1 MRALRRDLFIL
12 TALVLML
19 AAAFV
24 SFRAGLYA
32 EEHLVKERLGV
43 QQEIGLSVVAVIE
56 KALSFGVPFERMV
69 DVERYL
75 ETVKQDN
82 PELDYLIVLDR
93 NGTPRY
99 STELRAIEGRSV
111 LLGALSRWAESESVA
126 HAGQYFNMAIPIK
139 LNYRPIGWL
148 HIGERSN
155 FIAKLMWDI
164 AFDILAVLVVAILVA
179 FELLRLMLAAAF
191 TSPLRAMQEVLADA
205 SRGDFRQYLPRDFFG
220 GIGRLNRAINTSLDA
235 INERA
240 RALHAA
246 GKKVL
251 AGNLFDVNNARQVLR
266 VNAVENIG
274 WPFFLLIF
282 SESLSLSFF
291 PIFVSQ
297 FVDPNSS
304 VSQSIV
310 IGLPITVF
318 MLVWAVTMPYAGACC
333 DRIGFRKAFGLGA
346 LITTLG
352 LILTAFAESMLQ
364 LLLWR
369 SLTAIGYGLVYVTT
383 QAYITVHFPPT
394 ERTRG
399 QALFLSTFFAGSLCG
414 AAIGGILVD
423 RLGFEKTFLL
433 SGGLS
438 AVASFYVLRF
448 MSKTAVQSK
457 TSKGLG
463 FSDFG
468 LLIKQRQF
476 AVITFLSAVPAKV
489 ALAGFLYYS
498 IPLYLKELGHDQ
510 SSTGRIMMAYGLVII
525 MLSPLV
531 AQFADRAQHRW
542 RFVMLGGYAA
552 ALAVA
557 MPLFFE
563 GATGAALA
571 VVGLG
576 IGHAIGVSSQMTLIN
591 DRCGEVVK
599 EVGQAAAVGIF
610 RMIERIGMLLGPIL
624 LGAMIALSSFV
635 NAFVIMAGLIFLA
648 TTAFT
653 LLLFLP
659 EKKAAPPT

>member
-191 TSPLRAMQEVLADA
+191 TSPLCAMQEVLADA

-383 QAYITVHFPPT
+383 QAYITAHFPPT

-659 EKKAAPPT
+659 EKKAVPPT

>member
-12 TALVLML
+12 IALVLML

-246 GKKVL
+246 GKEVL

-266 VNAVENIG
+266 VDAVENIG

-383 QAYITVHFPPT
+383 QAYITAHFPPT

-448 MSKTAVQSK
+448 MSKTVVQSK
-457 TSKGLG
+457 TNKGLG
-463 FSDFG
+463 FGDFG

-659 EKKAAPPT
+659 EKKAVPPT

>member
-1 MRALRRDLFIL
+1 MRAIRRDLFIL

-43 QQEIGLSVVAVIE
+43 QREIGLSVAAVIE
-56 KALSFGVPFERMV
+56 KALAYGVPFERLV
-69 DVERYL
+69 DVDRYL
-75 ETVKQDN
+75 EAVKQDN

-93 NGTPRY
+93 NGAPRY
-99 STELRAIEGRSV
+99 ATELRALEGRTT
-111 LLGALSRWAESESVA
+111 LLGALSRLSESEAVA
-126 HAGQYFNMAIPIK
+126 HAGAYFNMAIPIK
-139 LNYRPIGWL
+139 LSYRPIGWL

-191 TSPLRAMQEVLADA
+191 TSPLRAMQEVLTGA

-220 GIGRLNRAINTSLDA
+220 GIGRLNRAINSSLEA
-235 INERA
+235 INKAARA
-240 RALHAA
+240 RQAA
-246 GKKVL
+246 GREL
-251 AGNLFDVNNARQVLR
+251 PAGDSFDLPNTRQVLR
-266 VNAVENIG
+266 INAVENIG

-304 VSQSIV
+304 ISQSIV

-352 LILTAFAESMLQ
+352 LVLTAFADSMLQ

-383 QAYITVHFPPT
+383 QAYITAHFPPA

-399 QALFLSTFFAGSLCG
+399 QALFLTTFFAGSLCG

-448 MSKTAVQSK
+448 MSKTVAHSR

-463 FSDFG
+463 LSDFG
-468 LLIKQRQF
+468 LLIRQRQF
-476 AVITFLSAVPAKV
+476 ATITFLSAVPAKV

-498 IPLYLKELGHDQ
+498 VPLYLKELGHDQ

-531 AQFADRAQHRW
+531 AQFADRARHRW
-542 RFVMLGGYAA
+542 RFVMIGGYAA
-552 ALAVA
+552 AIAIA
-557 MPLFFE
+557 MPLFVE
-563 GATGAALA
+563 GGMGAALA
-571 VVGLG
+571 VIGLG

-591 DRCGEVVK
+591 DRCEAVVK

-610 RMIERIGMLLGPIL
+610 RMIERIGMLLGPIM
-624 LGAMIALSSFV
+624 LGAMIALSNFV
-635 NAFVIMAGLIFLA
+635 NAFVVMAGLIFVA

-659 EKKAAPPT
+659 EKRPTSPS

>member
-246 GKKVL
+246 GKEVL

-383 QAYITVHFPPT
+383 QAYITAHFPPT

-463 FSDFG
+463 FGDFG

-624 LGAMIALSSFV
+624 LGVMIALSSFI

-659 EKKAAPPT
+659 EKKAVPPT

>member
-383 QAYITVHFPPT
+383 QAYITAHFPPT

-463 FSDFG
+463 FGDFG

-624 LGAMIALSSFV
+624 LGVMIALSSFV

>member
-205 SRGDFRQYLPRDFFG
+205 SRGDFRKYLPRDFFG

-383 QAYITVHFPPT
+383 QAYITAHFPPT

-624 LGAMIALSSFV
+624 LGVMIALSSFI

-659 EKKAAPPT
+659 EEKAAPPT

>member
-56 KALSFGVPFERMV
+56 KAFSFGVPFERMV

-246 GKKVL
+246 GKEVL

-383 QAYITVHFPPT
+383 QAYITAHFPPT

-463 FSDFG
+463 FGDFG

-624 LGAMIALSSFV
+624 LGVMIALSSFI

>member
-93 NGTPRY
+93 NGTPHY

-111 LLGALSRWAESESVA
+111 LLGALARWADSESVA

-191 TSPLRAMQEVLADA
+191 ISPLRAMQEVLADA

-383 QAYITVHFPPT
+383 QAYITAHFPPA

-463 FSDFG
+463 FGDFG

>member
-383 QAYITVHFPPT
+383 QAYITAHFPPT

>member
-1 MRALRRDLFIL
+1 
-12 TALVLML
+12 
-19 AAAFV
+19 
-24 SFRAGLYA
+24 
-32 EEHLVKERLGV
+32 
-43 QQEIGLSVVAVIE
+43 
-56 KALSFGVPFERMV
+56 
-69 DVERYL
+69 
-75 ETVKQDN
+75 
-82 PELDYLIVLDR
+82 
-93 NGTPRY
+93 
-99 STELRAIEGRSV
+99 
-111 LLGALSRWAESESVA
+111 LGALSRLSESEAVA
-126 HAGQYFNMAIPIK
+126 HAGAYFNMAIPIK
-139 LNYRPIGWL
+139 LSYRPIGWL

-191 TSPLRAMQEVLADA
+191 TSPLRAMQEVLTGA

-220 GIGRLNRAINTSLDA
+220 GIGRLNRAINNSLEA
-235 INERA
+235 INKAARA
-240 RALHAA
+240 RQAA
-246 GKKVL
+246 GREL
-251 AGNLFDVNNARQVLR
+251 PAGDSFDLPNTRQVLR
-266 VNAVENIG
+266 INAVENIG

-304 VSQSIV
+304 ISHSIV
-310 IGLPITVF
+310 IGLPITFF

-352 LILTAFAESMLQ
+352 LVLTAFADSMLQ

-383 QAYITVHFPPT
+383 QAYITAHFPPA

-399 QALFLSTFFAGSLCG
+399 QALFLTTFFAGSLCG

-448 MSKTAVQSK
+448 MSKTVAHSR

-463 FSDFG
+463 LSDFG
-468 LLIKQRQF
+468 LLIRQRQF
-476 AVITFLSAVPAKV
+476 ATITFLSAVPAKV

-531 AQFADRAQHRW
+531 AQFADRARHRW
-542 RFVMLGGYAA
+542 RFVMIGGYAA
-552 ALAVA
+552 AIAIA
-557 MPLFFE
+557 MPLFVE
-563 GATGAALA
+563 GGMGAALA
-571 VVGLG
+571 VIGLG

-591 DRCGEVVK
+591 DRCEAVVK

-610 RMIERIGMLLGPIL
+610 RMIERIGMLLGPIM
-624 LGAMIALSSFV
+624 LGAMIALSNFV
-635 NAFVIMAGLIFLA
+635 NAFVVMAGLIFVA

-659 EKKAAPPT
+659 EKRPTSPS

>member
-246 GKKVL
+246 GKEVL

-383 QAYITVHFPPT
+383 QAYITAHFPPT

-463 FSDFG
+463 FGDFG

-624 LGAMIALSSFV
+624 LGVMIALSSFV

>member
-1 MRALRRDLFIL
+1 
-12 TALVLML
+12 
-19 AAAFV
+19 
-24 SFRAGLYA
+24 
-32 EEHLVKERLGV
+32 
-43 QQEIGLSVVAVIE
+43 
-56 KALSFGVPFERMV
+56 
-69 DVERYL
+69 
-75 ETVKQDN
+75 
-82 PELDYLIVLDR
+82 
-93 NGTPRY
+93 
-99 STELRAIEGRSV
+99 
-111 LLGALSRWAESESVA
+111 
-126 HAGQYFNMAIPIK
+126 
-139 LNYRPIGWL
+139 
-148 HIGERSN
+148 
-155 FIAKLMWDI
+155 MWDI

-191 TSPLRAMQEVLADA
+191 ISPLRAMQEVLADA

-246 GKKVL
+246 GKKIL

-266 VNAVENIG
+266 VNVVENIG

-383 QAYITVHFPPT
+383 QAYITAHFPPA

-448 MSKTAVQSK
+448 MSKTVVQSK
-457 TSKGLG
+457 TNKGLG
-463 FSDFG
+463 FGDFG

-476 AVITFLSAVPAKV
+476 AVITFLSAVPAKI

-659 EKKAAPPT
+659 EKKAVPPT

>member
-246 GKKVL
+246 GKEVL
-251 AGNLFDVNNARQVLR
+251 AGNLFA
-266 VNAVENIG
+266 
-274 WPFFLLIF
+274 
-282 SESLSLSFF
+282 
-291 PIFVSQ
+291 
-297 FVDPNSS
+297 
-304 VSQSIV
+304 
-310 IGLPITVF
+310 
-318 MLVWAVTMPYAGACC
+318 
-333 DRIGFRKAFGLGA
+333 
-346 LITTLG
+346 
-352 LILTAFAESMLQ
+352 
-364 LLLWR
+364 
-369 SLTAIGYGLVYVTT
+369 
-383 QAYITVHFPPT
+383 
-394 ERTRG
+394 
-399 QALFLSTFFAGSLCG
+399 
-414 AAIGGILVD
+414 
-423 RLGFEKTFLL
+423 
-433 SGGLS
+433 
-438 AVASFYVLRF
+438 
-448 MSKTAVQSK
+448 
-457 TSKGLG
+457 
-463 FSDFG
+463 
-468 LLIKQRQF
+468 
-476 AVITFLSAVPAKV
+476 
-489 ALAGFLYYS
+489 
-498 IPLYLKELGHDQ
+498 
-510 SSTGRIMMAYGLVII
+510 
-525 MLSPLV
+525 
-531 AQFADRAQHRW
+531 
-542 RFVMLGGYAA
+542 
-552 ALAVA
+552 
-557 MPLFFE
+557 
-563 GATGAALA
+563 
-571 VVGLG
+571 
-576 IGHAIGVSSQMTLIN
+576 
-591 DRCGEVVK
+591 
-599 EVGQAAAVGIF
+599 
-610 RMIERIGMLLGPIL
+610 
-624 LGAMIALSSFV
+624 
-635 NAFVIMAGLIFLA
+635 
-648 TTAFT
+648 
-653 LLLFLP
+653 
-659 EKKAAPPT
+659 

>member
-1 MRALRRDLFIL
+1 MRAIRRDLFIL

-43 QQEIGLSVVAVIE
+43 QREIGLSVAAVIE
-56 KALSFGVPFERMV
+56 KALSYGVPFERLV
-69 DVERYL
+69 DVDRYL
-75 ETVKQDN
+75 EAVKQDN

-93 NGTPRY
+93 NGTQRY
-99 STELRAIEGRSV
+99 STELRALEGRSV
-111 LLGALSRWAESESVA
+111 LLGALSRLAEIEGVA
-126 HAGQYFNMAIPIK
+126 VAGQYFNMAIPIK

-191 TSPLRAMQEVLADA
+191 TSPLRAMQEVLSGV
-205 SRGDFRQYLPRDFFG
+205 SRGDYRQYLPRDFFG
-220 GIGRLNRAINTSLDA
+220 GIGRLNRAINAGLDA
-235 INERA
+235 INQGARA
-240 RALHAA
+240 RQAA
-246 GKKVL
+246 GREL
-251 AGNLFDVNNARQVLR
+251 PAGNLFDLSNTRQALR
-266 VNAVENIG
+266 INAVENIG

-297 FVDPNSS
+297 FVDSNSTI
-304 VSQSIV
+304 SQSIV

-352 LILTAFAESMLQ
+352 LVLTAFADSMLQ

-369 SLTAIGYGLVYVTT
+369 SLTAVGYGLVYVTT
-383 QAYITVHFPPT
+383 QAYITAHFPPA

-399 QALFLSTFFAGSLCG
+399 QALFLTTFFAGSLCG

-448 MSKTAVQSK
+448 MSKSVGQATTRK
-457 TSKGLG
+457 TLALG
-463 FSDFG
+463 DFG
-468 LLIKQRQF
+468 LLLRQRQF
-476 AVITFLSAVPAKV
+476 TVITFLSAVPAKV

-531 AQFADRAQHRW
+531 AQFADRARHRW
-542 RFVMLGGYAA
+542 RFVMIGGYAA
-552 ALAVA
+552 AIAIA
-557 MPLFFE
+557 MPLFVE
-563 GATGAALA
+563 GGMGAALA
-571 VVGLG
+571 VIGLG

-591 DRCGEVVK
+591 DRCEAVVK

-624 LGAMIALSSFV
+624 LGAMIALSNFV
-635 NAFVIMAGLIFLA
+635 NAFVVMAGLIFLA

-659 EKKAAPPT
+659 EKRPTSPS

>member
-93 NGTPRY
+93 NGTPHY

-111 LLGALSRWAESESVA
+111 LLGALARWADSESVA

-383 QAYITVHFPPT
+383 QAYITAHFPPA

-463 FSDFG
+463 FGDFG

>member
-1 MRALRRDLFIL
+1 M
-12 TALVLML
+12 
-19 AAAFV
+19 
-24 SFRAGLYA
+24 
-32 EEHLVKERLGV
+32 
-43 QQEIGLSVVAVIE
+43 
-56 KALSFGVPFERMV
+56 
-69 DVERYL
+69 
-75 ETVKQDN
+75 
-82 PELDYLIVLDR
+82 
-93 NGTPRY
+93 
-99 STELRAIEGRSV
+99 
-111 LLGALSRWAESESVA
+111 
-126 HAGQYFNMAIPIK
+126 
-139 LNYRPIGWL
+139 
-148 HIGERSN
+148 
-155 FIAKLMWDI
+155 
-164 AFDILAVLVVAILVA
+164 
-179 FELLRLMLAAAF
+179 
-191 TSPLRAMQEVLADA
+191 
-205 SRGDFRQYLPRDFFG
+205 
-220 GIGRLNRAINTSLDA
+220 
-235 INERA
+235 
-240 RALHAA
+240 
-246 GKKVL
+246 
-251 AGNLFDVNNARQVLR
+251 
-266 VNAVENIG
+266 
-274 WPFFLLIF
+274 
-282 SESLSLSFF
+282 
-291 PIFVSQ
+291 
-297 FVDPNSS
+297 
-304 VSQSIV
+304 
-310 IGLPITVF
+310 
-318 MLVWAVTMPYAGACC
+318 
-333 DRIGFRKAFGLGA
+333 
-346 LITTLG
+346 ITTLG

>member
-93 NGTPRY
+93 NGTPHY

-111 LLGALSRWAESESVA
+111 LLGALARWADSESVA

-383 QAYITVHFPPT
+383 QAYITAHFPPA

-463 FSDFG
+463 FGDFG

-498 IPLYLKELGHDQ
+498 IPLYLRELGHDQ

>member
-139 LNYRPIGWL
+139 LNYRSIGWL

-205 SRGDFRQYLPRDFFG
+205 SRGDFRKYLPRDFFG

-246 GKKVL
+246 GKQVL

-383 QAYITVHFPPT
+383 QAYITAHFPPT

-448 MSKTAVQSK
+448 MSKTVVQSK
-457 TSKGLG
+457 TNKGLG
-463 FSDFG
+463 FGDFG

-476 AVITFLSAVPAKV
+476 AVITFLSAVPAKI

-659 EKKAAPPT
+659 EKKAVPPT

>member
-99 STELRAIEGRSV
+99 STELRAIEGRIV

-191 TSPLRAMQEVLADA
+191 TSPLCAMQEVLADA

-240 RALHAA
+240 RALHAT

-251 AGNLFDVNNARQVLR
+251 AGNLFDLNNARQVLR

-383 QAYITVHFPPT
+383 QAYITAHFPPT

-448 MSKTAVQSK
+448 MSKTVVQSK

-659 EKKAAPPT
+659 EKKAVPPT

>member
-82 PELDYLIVLDR
+82 PELDYLIVLDK

-383 QAYITVHFPPT
+383 QAYITAHFPPT

-463 FSDFG
+463 FGDFG

-498 IPLYLKELGHDQ
+498 IPLYLRELGHDQ

>member
-1 MRALRRDLFIL
+1 VPCRKYSPTHR
-12 TALVLML
+12 
-19 AAAFV
+19 AAFIA
-24 SFRAGLYA
+24 S
-32 EEHLVKERLGV
+32 
-43 QQEIGLSVVAVIE
+43 ICPVI
-56 KALSFGVPFERMV
+56 
-69 DVERYL
+69 
-75 ETVKQDN
+75 
-82 PELDYLIVLDR
+82 
-93 NGTPRY
+93 
-99 STELRAIEGRSV
+99 
-111 LLGALSRWAESESVA
+111 
-126 HAGQYFNMAIPIK
+126 
-139 LNYRPIGWL
+139 
-148 HIGERSN
+148 
-155 FIAKLMWDI
+155 
-164 AFDILAVLVVAILVA
+164 
-179 FELLRLMLAAAF
+179 
-191 TSPLRAMQEVLADA
+191 
-205 SRGDFRQYLPRDFFG
+205 FFG
-220 GIGRLNRAINTSLDA
+220 GIGRLNRAINASLDA
-235 INERA
+235 INQNA
-240 RALHAA
+240 RAGQAA
-246 GKKVL
+246 GREL
-251 AGNLFDVNNARQVLR
+251 PAGNLFDLSNTRAVLR
-266 VNAVENIG
+266 INAVENIG

-297 FVDPNSS
+297 FVDPNSTI
-304 VSQSIV
+304 SQSIV

-333 DRIGFRKAFGLGA
+333 DRVGFRKAFGLGA

-352 LILTAFAESMLQ
+352 LVLTAFSESMLH

-383 QAYITVHFPPT
+383 QAYITAHFPPA

-399 QALFLSTFFAGSLCG
+399 QALFLTTFFAGSLCG

-448 MSKTAVQSK
+448 MNKSAGQTTTKKTLA
-457 TSKGLG
+457 L
-463 FSDFG
+463 SDLG
-468 LLIKQRQF
+468 LLLKQRQF

-531 AQFADRAQHRW
+531 AQFADRATHRW
-542 RFVMLGGYAA
+542 RFVMIGGYAA

-563 GATGAALA
+563 GGTGAALA
-571 VVGLG
+571 VIGLG

-591 DRCGEVVK
+591 DRCEDVVK

-624 LGAMIALSSFV
+624 LGAMIALSNFV
-635 NAFVIMAGLIFLA
+635 NAFFVMAGLIFLA

-659 EKKAAPPT
+659 EKRSVPPS

>member
-191 TSPLRAMQEVLADA
+191 ISPLRAMQEVLADA

-297 FVDPNSS
+297 FVDPSSS

-352 LILTAFAESMLQ
+352 LILTAFADSMLQ

-383 QAYITVHFPPT
+383 QAYITAHFPPT

-423 RLGFEKTFLL
+423 RLGFERTFLL

-463 FSDFG
+463 FGDFG

-624 LGAMIALSSFV
+624 LGAMIALSSFI

>member
-12 TALVLML
+12 TALGLML

-43 QQEIGLSVVAVIE
+43 QQEIGFSVVAVIE
-56 KALSFGVPFERMV
+56 KALSFGVPFDRMV

-99 STELRAIEGRSV
+99 STELRAIEGRNV
-111 LLGALSRWAESESVA
+111 LLGALSRWAESDSVA

-191 TSPLRAMQEVLADA
+191 TSPLRTMQEVLADA

-220 GIGRLNRAINTSLDA
+220 GIGRLNRSINTSLDA
-235 INERA
+235 INKRA
-240 RALHAA
+240 RALRTA
-246 GKKVL
+246 GKEVL
-251 AGNLFDVNNARQVLR
+251 DGNLFDLNNARQVLR

-383 QAYITVHFPPT
+383 QAYITAHFPPT

-448 MSKTAVQSK
+448 MSRTVVQSK
-457 TSKGLG
+457 MSKGLG

>member
-1 MRALRRDLFIL
+1 MKALRRDLFIL

-24 SFRAGLYA
+24 SFRAGHYA

-43 QQEIGLSVVAVIE
+43 QQEIGRSVVSAFE
-56 KALSFGVPFERMV
+56 KALAYGVPFERMV
-69 DVERYL
+69 DVPNFL
-75 ETVKQDN
+75 EKVRQNN
-82 PELDYLIVLDR
+82 PELDYIIVSDR

-99 STELRAIEGRSV
+99 TTALQALEASTALVTAI
-111 LLGALSRWAESESVA
+111 SRWDAGESVA
-126 HAGQYFNMAIPIK
+126 RAGQYFNLAIPI
-139 LNYRPIGWL
+139 NRADQVVGWL

-179 FELLRLMLAAAF
+179 FELLRLMLASAF
-191 TSPLRAMQEVLADA
+191 SSPLRAMQEVMTAA
-205 SRGDFRQYLPRDFFG
+205 SAGDYRRYLPRDFFG
-220 GIGRLNRAINTSLDA
+220 GIGRLNHAINALLTA
-235 INERA
+235 INQHA
-240 RALHAA
+240 RQLQAA
-246 GKKVL
+246 GAEL
-251 AGNLFDVNNARQVLR
+251 PAGNYFDLTNARPVLR
-266 VNAVENIG
+266 VNSVENIG

-297 FVDPNSS
+297 FVAPNSV

-310 IGLPITVF
+310 VGLPITVF
-318 MLVWAVTMPYAGACC
+318 MLVWAITMPYAGACC

-346 LITTLG
+346 LITTAG
-352 LILTAFAESMLQ
+352 LLLTAFAGSMTQ

-383 QAYITVHFPPT
+383 QAYITAHFPQA

-399 QALFLSTFFAGSLCG
+399 QALFLTTFFAGSLCG

-423 RLGFEKTFLL
+423 RLGFEKTFLV

-438 AVASFYVLRF
+438 AIASIYVLRF
-448 MSKTAVQSK
+448 MSKGAGQSSGK
-457 TSKGLG
+457 KSLGL
-463 FSDFG
+463 SDFG
-468 LLIKQRQF
+468 LLLKQRQF

-510 SSTGRIMMAYGLVII
+510 SSTGQIMMAYGLMII

-624 LGAMIALSSFV
+624 LGAMIALSNFV

-653 LLLFLP
+653 LLLFWP
-659 EKKAAPPT
+659 GKQTVPPT

>member
-1 MRALRRDLFIL
+1 MRAIRRDLFIL

-43 QQEIGLSVVAVIE
+43 QREIGLSVAAVIE
-56 KALSFGVPFERMV
+56 KALAYGVPFERLV
-69 DVERYL
+69 DVDRYL
-75 ETVKQDN
+75 EAVKQDN

-93 NGTPRY
+93 NGAPRY
-99 STELRAIEGRSV
+99 ATELRALEGRAA
-111 LLGALSRWAESESVA
+111 LLGALSRLSESEAVA
-126 HAGQYFNMAIPIK
+126 HAGAYFNMAIPIK
-139 LNYRPIGWL
+139 LSYRPIGWL

-191 TSPLRAMQEVLADA
+191 TSPLRAMQEVLTDA

-220 GIGRLNRAINTSLDA
+220 GIGQLNRAINNSLEA
-235 INERA
+235 INKAA
-240 RALHAA
+240 RLRQAA
-246 GKKVL
+246 GREL
-251 AGNLFDVNNARQVLR
+251 PAGDSFDLPNTRQVLR
-266 VNAVENIG
+266 INAVENIG

-297 FVDPNSS
+297 FVDSNSS
-304 VSQSIV
+304 ISHSIV

-352 LILTAFAESMLQ
+352 LVLTAFADSMLQ

-383 QAYITVHFPPT
+383 QAYITSHFPPA

-399 QALFLSTFFAGSLCG
+399 QALFLTTFFAGSLCG

-448 MSKTAVQSK
+448 MSKTVAHSR

-463 FSDFG
+463 LSDFG
-468 LLIKQRQF
+468 LLIRQRQF
-476 AVITFLSAVPAKV
+476 ATITFLSAVPAKV

-531 AQFADRAQHRW
+531 AQFADRARHRW
-542 RFVMLGGYAA
+542 RFVMIGGYAA
-552 ALAVA
+552 AIAIA
-557 MPLFFE
+557 MPLFVE
-563 GATGAALA
+563 GGMGAALA
-571 VVGLG
+571 VIGLG

-591 DRCGEVVK
+591 DRCEAVVK

-610 RMIERIGMLLGPIL
+610 RMIERIGMLLGPIM
-624 LGAMIALSSFV
+624 LGAMIALSNFV
-635 NAFVIMAGLIFLA
+635 NAFVVMAGLIFVA

-659 EKKAAPPT
+659 EKRPTSPS

>member
-191 TSPLRAMQEVLADA
+191 ISPLRAMQEVLADA

-383 QAYITVHFPPT
+383 QAYITAHFPPT

-463 FSDFG
+463 FGDFG

-624 LGAMIALSSFV
+624 LGVMIALSSFI

>member
-12 TALVLML
+12 IALVLML

-246 GKKVL
+246 GKEVL

-266 VNAVENIG
+266 VDAVENIG

-383 QAYITVHFPPT
+383 QAYITAHFPPT

-463 FSDFG
+463 FGDFG

-591 DRCGEVVK
+591 DRCGDVVK

-624 LGAMIALSSFV
+624 LGVMIALSSFI

-659 EKKAAPPT
+659 EKKAVPPT

>member
-1 MRALRRDLFIL
+1 MRAIRRDLFIL

-43 QQEIGLSVVAVIE
+43 QREIGLSVAAVIE
-56 KALSFGVPFERMV
+56 KALAYGVPFERLV
-69 DVERYL
+69 DVDRYL
-75 ETVKQDN
+75 EAVKQDN

-93 NGTPRY
+93 NGAPRY
-99 STELRAIEGRSV
+99 ATELRALEGRTT
-111 LLGALSRWAESESVA
+111 LLGALSRLSESGAVT
-126 HAGQYFNMAIPIK
+126 HAGAYFNMSIPIK
-139 LNYRPIGWL
+139 LSYRPIGWL

-191 TSPLRAMQEVLADA
+191 TSPLRAIQEVLTGA

-220 GIGRLNRAINTSLDA
+220 GIGRLNRAINNSLEA
-235 INERA
+235 INKAARA
-240 RALHAA
+240 RQAA
-246 GKKVL
+246 GREL
-251 AGNLFDVNNARQVLR
+251 PAGHSFDLPNTRQVLR
-266 VNAVENIG
+266 INAVENIG

-304 VSQSIV
+304 ISHSIV

-352 LILTAFAESMLQ
+352 LVLTAFADSMLQ

-383 QAYITVHFPPT
+383 QAYITAHFPPA

-399 QALFLSTFFAGSLCG
+399 QALFLTTFFAGSLCG

-448 MSKTAVQSK
+448 MSKTVAHSR

-463 FSDFG
+463 LSDFG
-468 LLIKQRQF
+468 LLIRQRQF
-476 AVITFLSAVPAKV
+476 ATITFLSAVPAKV

-531 AQFADRAQHRW
+531 AQFADRARHRW
-542 RFVMLGGYAA
+542 RFVMIGGYAA
-552 ALAVA
+552 AIAIA
-557 MPLFFE
+557 MPLFIE
-563 GATGAALA
+563 GGVGAALA
-571 VVGLG
+571 VIGLG

-591 DRCGEVVK
+591 DRCEAVVK

-610 RMIERIGMLLGPIL
+610 RMIERIGMLLGPIM
-624 LGAMIALSSFV
+624 LGAMIALSNFV
-635 NAFVIMAGLIFLA
+635 NAFVVMAGLIFVA

-659 EKKAAPPT
+659 EKRPTSPS

>member
-111 LLGALSRWAESESVA
+111 LLGALSRWTESESVA

-297 FVDPNSS
+297 FVDPDSS

-383 QAYITVHFPPT
+383 QAYITAHFPPT

-463 FSDFG
+463 FGDFG

-653 LLLFLP
+653 RLLFLP